1 MAEETVHIRI
11 QGRVQ
16 GVFYRQWT
24 MSEARARGLSGWV
37 RNRVDGSVEAV
48 LKGETDVIN
57 DMVRACKRGS
67 PRAFVTKVEYQ
78 PAPDAEMEPVVDG
91 VFDQKRTV

>member
-11 QGRVQ
+11 HGRVQ

-37 RNRVDGSVEAV
+37 RNRVDGTVEAV
-48 LKGETDVIN
+48 FKGDTETIN

-78 PAPDAEMEPVVDG
+78 LAPDAEMEPVVDG

>member
-1 MAEETVHIRI
+1 MSQEIVHVRI
-11 QGRVQ
+11 HGRVQ

-24 MSEARARGLSGWV
+24 MTEARSRGLSGWV
-37 RNRVDGSVEAV
+37 RNRVDGTVEAV
-48 LKGETDVIN
+48 FKGGTQQIA
-57 DMVRACKRGS
+57 DMFNACKRGS

-78 PAPDAEMEPVVDG
+78 LAPDAPMEEIVDG

>member
-48 LKGETDVIN
+48 FKGETDVIN

-78 PAPDAEMEPVVDG
+78 PAPDAGMEPVVDG

>member
-11 QGRVQ
+11 HGRVQ

-37 RNRVDGSVEAV
+37 RNRVDGTVEAMF
-48 LKGETDVIN
+48 KGDTEIIN
-57 DMVRACKRGS
+57 DMVKACKRGS

-78 PAPDAEMEPVVDG
+78 LAPDAETEPVVDG

>member
-1 MAEETVHIRI
+1 MAQETVHIRI

-48 LKGETDVIN
+48 FKGETDVIS

-78 PAPDAEMEPVVDG
+78 LAPDAEMEPVVDG

>member
-48 LKGETDVIN
+48 FKGETDVIN

-67 PRAFVTKVEYQ
+67 PRAFVTKVESQ
-78 PAPDAEMEPVVDG
+78 LAPDAEMEPVVDG

>member
-1 MAEETVHIRI
+1 MAQETIHIRI
-11 QGRVQ
+11 HGRVQ

-37 RNRVDGSVEAV
+37 RNRVDGTVEAV
-48 LKGETDVIN
+48 FKGDSEILL
-57 DMVRACKRGS
+57 DMVKACKKGS

-78 PAPDAEMEPVVDG
+78 PSPDAVMEEIFDG

>member
-24 MSEARARGLSGWV
+24 MSEACARGLSGWV

-48 LKGETDVIN
+48 FKGETDVIN

>member
-1 MAEETVHIRI
+1 MAEEIVHIRI
-11 QGRVQ
+11 HGRVQ

-24 MSEARARGLSGWV
+24 MTEARARGLSGWV
-37 RNRVDGSVEAV
+37 RNRVDGTVEAV
-48 LKGETDVIN
+48 FKGETDVIA
-57 DMVRACKRGS
+57 DMFNACKKGS

-78 PAPDAEMEPVVDG
+78 LAPDAPMEEIVDG

>member
-1 MAEETVHIRI
+1 MAEEIVHVRI

-24 MSEARARGLSGWV
+24 MTEARARGLSGWV

-48 LKGETDVIN
+48 FKGDAGVIA
-57 DMVRACKRGS
+57 DMVQACKRGS

-78 PAPDAEMEPVVDG
+78 LAPDAVMEEITDG

>member
-1 MAEETVHIRI
+1 MAEETAHIRI
-11 QGRVQ
+11 HGRVQ

-37 RNRVDGSVEAV
+37 RNRVDGTVEAV
-48 LKGETDVIN
+48 FKGDTEIIN
-57 DMVRACKRGS
+57 DMVKACKRGS

-78 PAPDAEMEPVVDG
+78 LAPDAEMEPVVDG

>member
-48 LKGETDVIN
+48 FKGETDVIN

>member
-11 QGRVQ
+11 HGRVQ

-37 RNRVDGSVEAV
+37 RNRVDGTVEAV
-48 LKGETDVIN
+48 FKGDTEIIN
-57 DMVRACKRGS
+57 DMVKACKRGS

-78 PAPDAEMEPVVDG
+78 LVPDAEMEPVVDG

>member
-1 MAEETVHIRI
+1 MAQETVHIRI

-48 LKGETDVIN
+48 FKGETDVIN

-78 PAPDAEMEPVVDG
+78 LAPDAEMEPVVDG

>member
-48 LKGETDVIN
+48 FKGETDVIN

-78 PAPDAEMEPVVDG
+78 LAPDAEMEPVVDG

>member
-11 QGRVQ
+11 HGRVQ

-24 MSEARARGLSGWV
+24 MTEARARGLSGGV
-37 RNRVDGSVEAV
+37 RNRVDGTVEAV
-48 LKGETDVIN
+48 FKGETDVIA
-57 DMVRACKRGS
+57 DMFNACKRGS

-78 PAPDAEMEPVVDG
+78 LALDAPMEEIVDG
-91 VFDQKRTV
+91 VFEQKRTV

>member
-48 LKGETDVIN
+48 FKGKTDVIN